1 MSAPSTS
8 GAFLQLFDGPDGGGS
23 STFTYIL
30 GDAVSKEAVIIDPVL
45 EQVERNLAA
54 LSAAGLTLTMALNTH
69 CHADHITG
77 TGKLK
82 GLIPGMKSVISK
94 DAQAKADMLIAH
106 GDKVQPFESFRGT
119 CGGGS
124 RLRASLTH
132 GCAWMW

>member
-1 MSAPSTS
+1 MGLCEA
-8 GAFLQLFDGPDGGGS
+8 GARGLVPVRRGVLAAGNGRRSHP
-23 STFTYIL
+23 TL
-30 GDAVSKEAVIIDPVL
+30 GQALLIDPVL
-45 EQVERNLAA
+45 ETAERDAA
-54 LSAAGLTLTMALNTH
+54 LVKDLGLSLVYGINTH